1 MTRIL
6 PWLLVCLA
14 VSAPVGMAR
23 AQGESPPASFEA
35 SALRVENLVGVLEV
49 EVVEGTVM
57 TVERSGTDELLEEIE
72 MEVDDG
78 VLVIKRDKSL
88 LDRPPKE
95 TFKWRDRYPTIT
107 VRLPAGS
114 AVEIKEAIGQALIG
128 DLNGPLVVNATWL
141 AAEVG
146 NVSEA
151 DVELSGRASL
161 KLGRVAGTLRAKLN
175 SSGDL
180 VAAALGAAE
189 IHKNGS
195 GDLRLGPI
203 AGSLKYES
211 AGSGDGEVASVS
223 GPVEATINGSGNLSL
238 GSGRAEPLIVRITG
252 SGDFVLNGEAVDADL
267 TVSGSGRAVLGANSG
282 TLRLREFTGTLTT
295 GDDGTLEIAQ

>member
-6 PWLLVCLA
+6 PWLLVCFA
-14 VSAPVGMAR
+14 VSAPVGAAR

-49 EVVEGTVM
+49 EVAEGAVM
-57 TVERSGTDELLEEIE
+57 TVARVGTEELLEEIE

-95 TFKWRDRYPTIT
+95 TFKWRDRYPTVT
-107 VRLPAGS
+107 VRLPAGT

-128 DLNGPLVVNATWL
+128 DLDGPLVVNATWL

-151 DVELSGRASL
+151 EVELSGRASL
-161 KLGRVAGTLRAKLN
+161 KLGRVTGTLRAKLN
-175 SSGDL
+175 SSGEL
-180 VAAALGAAE
+180 AAAALGAADV
-189 IHKNGS
+189 HKSGS

-203 AGSLKYES
+203 AGGFKYES
-211 AGSGDGEVASVS
+211 AGSGDGEVVSVS
-223 GPVEATINGSGNLSL
+223 GPVEAAINGSGNLSL
-238 GSGRAEPLIVRITG
+238 GGGRAEPLVVKVTG

-267 TVSGSGRAVLGANSG
+267 TISGSGRVVLGATSG

-295 GDDGTLEIAQ
+295 GADGTLEIAQ

>member
-1 MTRIL
+1 MTKTL
-6 PWLLVCLA
+6 SWVLVGLA
-14 VSAPVGMAR
+14 LTAPIGSAF
-23 AQGESPPASFEA
+23 AQAEAPPARFEA

-49 EVVEGTVM
+49 EVVESTVM
-57 TVERSGTDELLEEIE
+57 TVERSGTEELLEEIE
-72 MEVDDG
+72 MEVDEG

-95 TFKWRDRYPTIT
+95 TFKWRDRYPTVT
-107 VRLPAGS
+107 VRLPAGT

-128 DLNGPLVVNATWL
+128 DLEGPLVVNATWL

-151 DVELSGRASL
+151 EVELSGRASL

-175 SSGDL
+175 SSGEL
-180 VAAALGAAE
+180 ATAALGAAE
-189 IHKNGS
+189 INKSGS

-203 AGSLKYES
+203 AGSLKFES
-211 AGSGDGEVASVS
+211 AGSGDGEIVSVS
-223 GPVEATINGSGNLSL
+223 GPVEAAINGSGNLSL
-238 GSGRAEPLIVRITG
+238 GGGRAEPLIVRITG

-267 TVSGSGRAVLGANSG
+267 TVSGSGRVVLGATSG

-295 GDDGTLEIAQ
+295 GDDGALEIAQ